1 MSTTPPERG
10 DPDYIWLKDVPS
22 AFPDITVDML
32 RTGINA
38 GELETFTFA
47 GDKKTYLLRSR
58 IRTWWM
64 TPKVERK
71 TPQEQ
76 PEQRRSDWRGEE

>member
-1 MSTTPPERG
+1 MSTAPPERG

-22 AFPDITVDML
+22 AFPDITVEML

-47 GDKKTYLLRSR
+47 GDKKTYLLRSQVR
-58 IRTWWM
+58 KWWY

-71 TPQEQ
+71 IPQEQ
-76 PEQRRSDWRGEE
+76 PGQQRRDWDEE